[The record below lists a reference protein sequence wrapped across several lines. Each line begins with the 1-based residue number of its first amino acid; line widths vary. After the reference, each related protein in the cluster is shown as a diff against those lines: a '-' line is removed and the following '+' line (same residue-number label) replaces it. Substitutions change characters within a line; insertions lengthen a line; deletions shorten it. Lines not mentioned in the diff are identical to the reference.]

1 MDVDCQIE
9 FTSDPLL
16 LCAIRAAVE
25 RFALQSG
32 FDEEQSRML
41 TLAVDEAVS
50 NVIRHAYNGRGGA
63 PIVLHLSRSDAR
75 VEIVLLDQGREADL
89 RRMKIPS
96 PQELRPGGRGIHFI
110 RKIMD
115 EVEYQR
121 LPGQNRLRLVKY
133 RPPGGTG
140 L

>member
-1 MDVDCQIE
+1 MSVTHSIE

-16 LCAIRAAVE
+16 LCGIRAAVE
-25 RFALQSG
+25 RFAQQSG
-32 FDEEQSRML
+32 FDEEQSRL
-41 TLAVDEAVS
+41 VTLAVDEAVS
-50 NVIRHAYNGRGGA
+50 NVIRHAYNQRGGA
-63 PIVLHLSRSDAR
+63 PIVLHLSRSAAR
-75 VEIVLLDQGREADL
+75 VEIVLLDEGREANL

-110 RKIMD
+110 RSIMD

-133 RPPGGTG
+133 RPRSTG
-140 L
+140 P

>member
-1 MDVDCQIE
+1 VGVACQIE

-16 LCAIRAAVE
+16 LSAIRAAVE

-32 FDEEQSRML
+32 FDEEQSRMV

-50 NVIRHAYNGRGGA
+50 NVIRHAYNDRGGA
-63 PIVLHLSRSDAR
+63 PIALHLLRNDAQ
-75 VEIVLLDQGREADL
+75 VEIVLLDEGREADL

-115 EVEYQR
+115 AVEYQR

-133 RPPGGTG
+133 RPARGTG
-140 L
+140 S

>member
-1 MDVDCQIE
+1 VDVECQIE

-16 LCAIRAAVE
+16 LSAIRAAVE

-63 PIVLHLSRSDAR
+63 PIVVRLSRRDAR
-75 VEIVLLDQGREADL
+75 VEIVLLDEGCEADL
-89 RRMKIPS
+89 RRMKIPA

-121 LPGQNRLRLVKY
+121 LPGQNRLRLVRY
-133 RPPGGTG
+133 RPGSTG
-140 L
+140 W